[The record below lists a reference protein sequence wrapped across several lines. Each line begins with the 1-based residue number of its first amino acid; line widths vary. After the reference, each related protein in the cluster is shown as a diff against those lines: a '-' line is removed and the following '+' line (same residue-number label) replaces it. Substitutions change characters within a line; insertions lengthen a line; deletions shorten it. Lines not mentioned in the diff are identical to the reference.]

1 MDEKLMLVGW
11 DDGKIYFYLR
21 DREGCVS
28 DEPELFEQVIALCQQ
43 YYERKWQEEERLGKI
58 GSDSQST
65 NLPVSQSTNFPMY
78 QSTVMR
84 RRL

>member
-11 DDGKIYFYLR
+11 DDGKIYFYLGG
-21 DREGCVS
+21 REGCVS

-65 NLPVSQSTNFPMY
+65 NFPIYHST
-78 QSTVMR
+78 R
-84 RRL
+84 